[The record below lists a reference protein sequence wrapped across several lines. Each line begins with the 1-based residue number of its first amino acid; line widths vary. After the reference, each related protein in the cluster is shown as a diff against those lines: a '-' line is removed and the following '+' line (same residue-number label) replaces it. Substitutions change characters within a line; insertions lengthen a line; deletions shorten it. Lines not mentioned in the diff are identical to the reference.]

1 MFLVIDKT
9 NNNVFNSLKTLFS
22 EMLIFFLM
30 VQVKVSEIKIFL
42 FCLLLIL

>member
-30 VQVKVSEIKIFL
+30 LQVKVSEIKIFL